1 MRRRSPTALAA
12 ADRAPC
18 TCLESVCC
26 ACPTAATGHAGWLL
40 RCAAHSPPS
49 ILLHS
54 ACQFRS
60 PTAQGGQEENL
71 MYAAAVGHAALGAL
85 CLWRGLAEDEK

>member
-1 MRRRSPTALAA
+1 MGAA
-12 ADRAPC
+12 PAQQ
-18 TCLESVCC
+18 LQHGVLSGCC
-26 ACPTAATGHAGWLL
+26 ARYPLTTLL
-40 RCAAHSPPS
+40 Y
-49 ILLHS
+49 S
-54 ACQFRS
+54 ACL